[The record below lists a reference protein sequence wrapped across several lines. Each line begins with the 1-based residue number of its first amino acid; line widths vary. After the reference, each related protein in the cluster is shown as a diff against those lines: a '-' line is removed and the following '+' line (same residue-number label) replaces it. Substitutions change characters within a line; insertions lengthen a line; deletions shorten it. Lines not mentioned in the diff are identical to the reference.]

1 MSLAPLARRELPLRA
16 APAPQSSSLPL
27 GADGPLLKLDDFFR
41 RISYVTLKVTNGCN
55 LHCAYCNVEA
65 LTPQTPRMSLER
77 FKQVAELLIVH
88 SRQPSLTLEF
98 HGGEPLLLP
107 DEWYAEALAYAQG
120 LARRHNRLVE
130 F

>member
-41 RISYVTLKVTNGCN
+41 RISYVTLKLTNGCN
-55 LHCAYCNVEA
+55 LHCSYCNVEA
-65 LTPQTPRMSLER
+65 LTPQTPRMSMER
-77 FKQVAELLIVH
+77 FRQVARLLVAN
-88 SRQPSLTLEF
+88 SQGPAGGLEF

-107 DEWYAEALAYAQG
+107 GERFEEAVPYARALAHEHG
-120 LARRHNRLVE
+120 KE
-130 F
+130 